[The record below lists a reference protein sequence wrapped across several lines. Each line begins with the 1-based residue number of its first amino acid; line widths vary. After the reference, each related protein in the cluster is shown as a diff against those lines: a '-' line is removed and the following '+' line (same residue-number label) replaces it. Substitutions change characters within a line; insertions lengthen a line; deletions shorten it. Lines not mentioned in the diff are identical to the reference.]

1 MNPRD
6 AVHKMATETC
16 LDPDEMVRIYDEF
29 YAECP
34 HVEAALGYVRE
45 VAARILA
52 EKRVA
57 S

>member
-6 AVHKMATETC
+6 AVHAMAVEVG
-16 LDPDEMVRIYDEF
+16 LDPVEFTRIYDEF

-34 HVEAALGYVRE
+34 HVEAALGYVLE
-45 VAARILA
+45 VAARMLA

>member
-1 MNPRD
+1 M
-6 AVHKMATETC
+6 AVEAG
-16 LDPDEMVRIYDEF
+16 LDPVELTRIYDEF

-45 VAARILA
+45 VAACILA